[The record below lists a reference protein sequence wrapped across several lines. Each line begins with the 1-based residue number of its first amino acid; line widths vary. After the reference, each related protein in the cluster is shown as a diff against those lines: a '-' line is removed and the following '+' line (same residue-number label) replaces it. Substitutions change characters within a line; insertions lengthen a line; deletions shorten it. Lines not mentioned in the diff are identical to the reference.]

1 MHVGVNQ
8 FEEFGGWKWFGERT
22 DCAEF
27 LRFREN
33 LFATMCGDQDDR
45 YLRLMLQNVGDYLET
60 GNVSQEEID
69 DTKTKAPS
77 SHLGHS

>member
-1 MHVGVNQ
+1 
-8 FEEFGGWKWFGERT
+8 
-22 DCAEF
+22 
-27 LRFREN
+27 
-33 LFATMCGDQDDR
+33 MCGDQDDR